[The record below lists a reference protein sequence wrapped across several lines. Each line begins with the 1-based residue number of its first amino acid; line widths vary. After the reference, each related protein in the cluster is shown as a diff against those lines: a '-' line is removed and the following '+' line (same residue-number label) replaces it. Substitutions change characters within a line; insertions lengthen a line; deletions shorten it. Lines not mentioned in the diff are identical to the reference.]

1 MRPARALIDLAAL
14 RHNYHL
20 ARRLHGGRALAV
32 VKANAYGHGAV
43 RCAQALADEAD
54 GFAVAFLDEA
64 LELRA
69 AGIQQPILLLEGVFA
84 AEELADVA
92 RHGLWTA
99 VHHEAQIEMI
109 ERTALAAPVHVWL
122 KINSGMNRAG
132 FLPAAVDG
140 AWQRLRASGKVAD
153 ITLMTHFAR
162 ADEPQVITTEA
173 QVSRFDAATAHLPVA
188 RSLANSGAILG
199 WPQARRDWARPGILL
214 YGADPMP
221 DEGHGL
227 WTAVHHEAQIEMIER
242 TALAAP
248 IHVWLK
254 INSGMNRAG
263 FLPAAVDGAWQRL
276 RATGTVADITLMTH
290 FARADEP
297 QVITTEAQVIRFD
310 AATAHLPGARS
321 LANSGA
327 ILGWPQARRDWARPS
342 ILLYGADPMPD
353 EGHGLQP
360 VMTLE
365 SAVMAV
371 REIAAGEALGY
382 GARFIAERDTRVG
395 LVAMGYADGY
405 PRGVADGTPVA
416 VDGLPTRIIGRVSMD
431 MLTVDLTDLPDAGI
445 GSGVELWGRQVPVN
459 RVARAAGTIAYELLC
474 NVKRVRFSYS
484 G

>member
-20 ARRLHGGRALAV
+20 ARQLHGGRALAV

-173 QVSRFDAATAHLPVA
+173 QVSRFDAATAHLPGA

-214 YGADPMP
+214 YGADP
-221 DEGHGL
+221 
-227 WTAVHHEAQIEMIER
+227 I
-242 TALAAP
+242 
-248 IHVWLK
+248 
-254 INSGMNRAG
+254 
-263 FLPAAVDGAWQRL
+263 
-276 RATGTVADITLMTH
+276 
-290 FARADEP
+290 
-297 QVITTEAQVIRFD
+297 
-310 AATAHLPGARS
+310 
-321 LANSGA
+321 
-327 ILGWPQARRDWARPS
+327 
-342 ILLYGADPMPD
+342 PD

-382 GARFIAERDTRVG
+382 GARFVAERDTRVG